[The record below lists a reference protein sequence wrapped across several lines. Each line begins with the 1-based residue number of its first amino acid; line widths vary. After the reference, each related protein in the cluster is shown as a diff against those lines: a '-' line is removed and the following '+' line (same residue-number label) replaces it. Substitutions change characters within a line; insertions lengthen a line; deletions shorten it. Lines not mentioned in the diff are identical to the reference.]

1 VLLPL
6 YIYIYKQYEASPLSA
21 CTWLYCV
28 RILHSNASLTAIKS
42 NRVSAGV
49 MENVMSTGVRR
60 GAVDW
65 GTERQAE
72 RLRFRIPMES
82 FGFLIALIL
91 PAALRLWG

>member
-1 VLLPL
+1 
-6 YIYIYKQYEASPLSA
+6 
-21 CTWLYCV
+21 
-28 RILHSNASLTAIKS
+28 
-42 NRVSAGV
+42 
-49 MENVMSTGVRR
+49 MSTGVRR